1 MTRLSENQKNPLS
14 FQKSSNSLRSLK
26 HSAEPANSNEIWL
39 LTLSDLL
46 MLLMIFFV
54 FLLAAPIVQAGKSAQ
69 PQAAAG
75 RSEQQTTTPSIPRQ
89 RATTTP
95 NPVVSLTPDARDQQA
110 VAALE
115 DDLQR
120 VLGNRED
127 RQGVT
132 VERRS
137 QFLIITFPEQILFDS
152 GKAQMK
158 TAAEPTLTKVAAFI
172 INHPELSVEVQGHTD
187 DRPIRSQRY
196 PSNWELSADR
206 ATQVARTLLELGANP
221 RQVATKGFGEY
232 RPVVPNLSDPDRL
245 KNRRVEIQFS
255 LPQS

>member
-1 MTRLSENQKNPLS
+1 MERPPENPHNKLS
-14 FQKSSNSLRSLK
+14 FQKSSQSLRSLK
-26 HSAEPANSNEIWL
+26 SAAEPANSNEIWL

-54 FLLAAPIVQAGKSAQ
+54 FLLAAPIVQAGKSASS
-69 PQAAAG
+69 PTKAAL
-75 RSEQQTTTPSIPRQ
+75 SEKQTTTPITLRPRGTEV
-89 RATTTP
+89 AT
-95 NPVVSLTPDARDQQA
+95 PVVSPTPEAHDKQA

-115 DDLQR
+115 DDLQN
-120 VLGNRED
+120 VLGSAED

-158 TAAEPTLTKVAAFI
+158 TNAGPTLEKVATFI
-172 INHPELSVEVQGHTD
+172 ISHPELSVEVQGHTD

-206 ATQVARTLLELGANP
+206 ATQVARTLLELGTNP
-221 RQVATKGFGEY
+221 QQVATKGFGEY
-232 RPVVPNLSDPDRL
+232 RPVVPNLSDADRL

-255 LPQS
+255 LPQA